1 MCAVLLMQNL
11 LSKASSAPHLHDRY
25 FRTVLQAMSKLE
37 AILIDIDRDS
47 KESLISGSSIESAQH
62 NARRARR
69 QAFADAGSDTIAVSS
84 CTFVKAPYYYFTTS
98 ERMI

>member
-1 MCAVLLMQNL
+1 VRCLTHSNV
-11 LSKASSAPHLHDRY
+11 LSKASRAPHLRDRY

-37 AILIDIDRDS
+37 AILIDVDRDS

-69 QAFADAGSDTIAVSS
+69 QAFADAGSNTIA
-84 CTFVKAPYYYFTTS
+84 
-98 ERMI
+98 I

>member
-1 MCAVLLMQNL
+1 
-11 LSKASSAPHLHDRY
+11 
-25 FRTVLQAMSKLE
+25 MSKLE

-69 QAFADAGSDTIAVSS
+69 QAFADAGAILQREGKELKITTDTQTIFSVATPATQSLHVSVPEHKQHYS
-84 CTFVKAPYYYFTTS
+84 
-98 ERMI
+98 

>member
-1 MCAVLLMQNL
+1 MRTSLTLYMCVLIMTTT
-11 LSKASSAPHLHDRY
+11 
-25 FRTVLQAMSKLE
+25 RTVLQAMSKLE

-69 QAFADAGSDTIAVSS
+69 QAFADAGSNTI
-84 CTFVKAPYYYFTTS
+84 
-98 ERMI
+98 